1 MTSNWH
7 ALFARATFE
16 LDVEGDDSRVG
27 SAKDGS
33 SGGTLSTTNADKS
46 SSFQSLL
53 ATFIP
58 VIVYC
63 AICLIFFSIFR
74 VKCSRVYAPRA
85 MPSLRSPHK
94 PIPSLPTGW
103 VNWIK
108 PFFKTPDTF
117 VLNHGSLDG
126 FFFLRY
132 LKVLRNTFLVGMLIS
147 WPILFPIH
155 ITGGNTLSQLDILT
169 IGKISD
175 KTRMF
180 AHVAVAYMFF
190 GFVLFTVTRECFYY
204 IGIRQAYLSSPHYAK
219 RLSSRTVLVTSI
231 PDRYLDEA
239 RLRKLYGD
247 SVKRVW
253 IPRTAKALIKL
264 VEEREQTALRLEKA
278 EILLIKKANIAR
290 KKQLP
295 NQPSTAPSSSSAEP
309 CTADSSS
316 SYRTGPSS
324 EHPSDSPRRI
334 DIHQDHE
341 HGHGHDFNHEHEH
354 SEAPQEQ
361 NFKSDYPEVSQMA
374 GRNTHDLLEKSA
386 EDPEYVHPYGLNPNL
401 PDVRGSVAAQWIPV
415 TARPHHRPLQNF
427 LRRVDTI
434 RWCRMR
440 LKDLNLEIY
449 KLRRQVKRGDGQ
461 TLPAAFIEFDTQ
473 EAAQA
478 AHQIVAH
485 HRPLQLAPRL
495 LGVRP
500 DEVVWSAL
508 RMRWWERIIR
518 RFLVMGL
525 VVVAIIFWSFPCA
538 IIGIISNI
546 DFLSGIFFLKWIKLL
561 PDAITGFLQGFI
573 PAIALS
579 FWMSLV
585 PAMLRFCGVQAGI
598 PSLVLVELFT
608 QKVYFA
614 FQVVQVFLIT
624 TLTSA
629 ASAAV
634 LNIIQDPMSTP
645 DLLAKNLP
653 KASNFYLSYILVQ
666 CMAIG
671 ATGLLHIF
679 ELIRHYGFARVVQN
693 PRSRFQV
700 WYKLRPPRWG
710 GVYPIYTNMAVIT
723 LCYTC
728 IAPLILLF
736 ASAGMAF
743 TRLIYRYNILY
754 VFDSEMDSMG
764 LFYPNALLQVIT
776 GLYLAEICMIGL
788 FALKMAFP
796 PMVLMLIFLIFT
808 GIVHLS
814 LRDSI
819 SPLLQN
825 LPQTLSLEEELQE
838 QEKMEAEARMQAAA
852 ESGEANG
859 GTAAS
864 YFDADQNFGEEE
876 FEEPP
881 SDDEDAHM
889 HEGPQGSRGVEG
901 AGGLKLMV
909 TEWIKSSTKE
919 QVKKEV
925 QQSPLKKFLDR
936 WILVGD
942 ESNSDRPPTFLQRF
956 FHPEVYEDFIALRKL
971 MSLEELADAD
981 YAGDEKLSNYWPPE
995 LWMPKPVLWIPR
1007 DEARVSRQE
1016 VAHTRK
1022 ITPITDVGVGLN
1034 EKGLLFVDVEAA
1046 PFPRMRLVH

>member
-1 MTSNWH
+1 MAANWRT
-7 ALFARATFE
+7 LIVRAAFE
-16 LDVEGDDSRVG
+16 IPVEGEDSRVG
-27 SAKDGS
+27 STRDGS
-33 SGGTLSTTNADKS
+33 KGGTLSTNNASKS
-46 SSFQSLL
+46 SSFQSLVG
-53 ATFIP
+53 TFVP
-58 VIVYC
+58 VIIYC
-63 AICLIFFSIFR
+63 AVCIVFFSIFR

-85 MPSLRSPHK
+85 IPSLRSPHI
-94 PIPSLPTGW
+94 PIPPLPTGW

-132 LKVLRNTFLVGMLIS
+132 LKVLRNTFLVGILMA
-147 WPILFPIH
+147 WPILFPVH
-155 ITGGNTLSQLDILT
+155 ITGGGESSQLDILT
-169 IGKISD
+169 IGKVSD
-175 KTRMF
+175 KRRMF

-190 GFVLFTVTRECFYY
+190 GFVLFTITRECFYY

-231 PDRYLDEA
+231 PERYLDEG

-264 VEEREQTALRLEKA
+264 VEEREQTAMRLEKA
-278 EILLIKKANIAR
+278 ELLLIKKAHLAR
-290 KKQLP
+290 QKNLDKNP
-295 NQPSTAPSSSSAEP
+295 PSASPSAEP
-309 CTADSSS
+309 CATDSSF
-316 SYRTGPSS
+316 SYRTNLSS
-324 EHPSDSPRRI
+324 EQNRPGSVQRLETP
-334 DIHQDHE
+334 QDHE
-341 HGHGHDFNHEHEH
+341 HKENETQEHT
-354 SEAPQEQ
+354 A
-361 NFKSDYPEVSQMA
+361 KSDFSEVTKASSH
-374 GRNTHDLLEKSA
+374 NNHSLLEKSA
-386 EDPEYVHPYGLNPNL
+386 EDPEYVHPYGLDPNL

-415 TARPHHRPLQNF
+415 TARPYHRPLHNF
-427 LRRVDTI
+427 FRRVDTI
-434 RWCRMR
+434 RWCRMK
-440 LKDLNLEIY
+440 LKDLNHDIY
-449 KLRRQVKRGDGQ
+449 KLRRQVRRGDGQ

-500 DEVVWSAL
+500 NEVIWSAL
-508 RMRWWERIIR
+508 RIRWWERIVR
-518 RFLVMGL
+518 RLLIMSLVAA
-525 VVVAIIFWSFPCA
+525 AIIFWSIPSA
-538 IIGIISNI
+538 MIGIVSNI
-546 DFLSGIFFLKWIKLL
+546 DFLSGIIFLHWIKLL
-561 PDAITGFLQGFI
+561 PKPILGFLQGFI

-608 QKVYFA
+608 QKLYFA
-614 FQVVQVFLIT
+614 FQVVQVFLVT

-634 LNIIQDPMSTP
+634 LDIIKQPTTAP
-645 DLLAKNLP
+645 NVLAQNLP

-666 CMAIG
+666 CLAIG

-679 ELIRHYGFARVVQN
+679 ELIRHYALGRVVQN
-693 PRSRFQV
+693 PRTRFNI
-700 WYKLRPPRWG
+700 WYNLRPPRWG
-710 GVYPIYTNMAVIT
+710 GVFPIYTNMACIAF
-723 LCYTC
+723 CYTC

-736 ASAGMAF
+736 ASGGMAF

-764 LFYPNALLQVIT
+764 LFYPTALLQLIV
-776 GLYLAEICMIGL
+776 GLYLAEVCMVGL
-788 FALKMAFP
+788 FALKLAFP
-796 PMVLMLIFLIFT
+796 PMVLMLILLIFT
-808 GIVHLS
+808 AIVHFS

-825 LPQTLSLEEELQE
+825 LPQTLALEEELQD
-838 QEKMEAEARMQAAA
+838 QEKADAAAKLQAAA
-852 ESGEANG
+852 ESGEASG
-859 GTAAS
+859 GSAAN
-864 YFDADQNFGEEE
+864 YFDMEQNFGEEE
-876 FEEPP
+876 VEEPP
-881 SDDEDAHM
+881 SDDEDSDAHD
-889 HEGPQGSRGVEG
+889 GPQSSRGVDG

-909 TEWIKSSTKE
+909 TEWMKSASKA
-919 QVKKEV
+919 QLKKEV
-925 QQSPLKKFLDR
+925 QESGLKQFLDK
-936 WILVGD
+936 WILAG
-942 ESNSDRPPTFLQRF
+942 NHSDSDQPPTFLQRF
-956 FHPEVYEDFIALRKL
+956 LHPEVYEDFIALRKL
-971 MSLEELADAD
+971 IPFEELADAD
-981 YAGDEKLSNYWPPE
+981 YSGDEKLSNYWPPE

-1007 DEARVSRQE
+1007 DDARVSRQE

-1022 ITPITDVGVGLN
+1022 ITPITDVGVSLN
-1034 EKGLLFVDVEAA
+1034 AKGLVVVDVEDA

>member
-1 MTSNWH
+1 MASP
-7 ALFARATFE
+7 FE
-16 LDVEGDDSRVG
+16 LGLEGDDSRVG
-27 SAKDGS
+27 STRDGS
-33 SGGTLSTTNADKS
+33 SGGSLSAANAEKS
-46 SSFQSLL
+46 SSLQSLI
-53 ATFIP
+53 ATFVP
-58 VIVYC
+58 VIVFC
-63 AICLIFFSIFR
+63 AVCLIFFSCVR
-74 VKCSRVYAPRA
+74 VRCSRVYAPRA
-85 MPSLRSPHK
+85 NPSLRSPHA
-94 PIPSLPTGW
+94 PIPALPNGW
-103 VNWIK
+103 FDWIK

-147 WPILFPIH
+147 WPILFPVH
-155 ITGGNTLSQLDILT
+155 ITGGNKLGQLDILT

-175 KTRMF
+175 AKRMY

-190 GFVLFTVTRECFYY
+190 GFVLFTIIRECFYY
-204 IGIRQAYLSSPHYAK
+204 IGIRQAYLSSPHYSK
-219 RLSSRTVLVTSI
+219 RLSSRTVLLTSI
-231 PDRYLDEA
+231 PERYLDEA

-264 VEEREQTALRLEKA
+264 VEEREQTAMRLEKA
-278 EILLIKKANIAR
+278 EILLIKKANLAR
-290 KKQLP
+290 RKQLGKHP
-295 NQPSTAPSSSSAEP
+295 PTTSSPTEPCAVESDASCMTQVSSEQQRSSSQGIEIEP
-309 CTADSSS
+309 GHDPAHGETRQEQDTKDYPQVSQADSSN
-316 SYRTGPSS
+316 
-324 EHPSDSPRRI
+324 I
-334 DIHQDHE
+334 
-341 HGHGHDFNHEHEH
+341 HDF
-354 SEAPQEQ
+354 
-361 NFKSDYPEVSQMA
+361 
-374 GRNTHDLLEKSA
+374 LEKSA

-415 TARPHHRPLQNF
+415 TARPHHRPLANF

-440 LKDLNLEIY
+440 LKDLNREIY
-449 KLRRQVKRGDGQ
+449 KLRRQVRRGDGQ

-478 AHQIVAH
+478 AHQVVAH

-518 RFLVMGL
+518 RFLIMGL
-525 VVVAIIFWSFPCA
+525 IAVAIIFWSLPTA
-538 IIGIISNI
+538 IVGFVSNI
-546 DFLSGIFFLKWIKLL
+546 DFLSGIIFLRWIKLL
-561 PDAITGFLQGFI
+561 PDAILGFLQGFI
-573 PAIALS
+573 PALALS

-608 QKVYFA
+608 QRVYFV
-614 FQVVQVFLIT
+614 FQVIQVFLIT

-629 ASAAV
+629 ASATV
-634 LNIIQDPMSTP
+634 MEIIKDPMSAP
-645 DLLAKNLP
+645 DLLAQNLP

-666 CMAIG
+666 CLVIG

-679 ELIRHYGFARVVQN
+679 ELIRHYAIARIVQN
-693 PRSRFQV
+693 PRSRFKI
-700 WYKLRPPRWG
+700 WYNLRPPRWG
-710 GVYPIYTNMAVIT
+710 GVYPVYTNMAVIA
-723 LCYTC
+723 LCYTV

-736 ASAGMAF
+736 ACAGMAF
-743 TRLIYRYNILY
+743 TRLVYRYNILY

-764 LFYPNALLQVIT
+764 LFYPRALLQLIT
-776 GLYLAEICMIGL
+776 GLYLAEVCMIGL
-788 FALKMAFP
+788 FALKLAFP

-814 LRDSI
+814 LGESI

-825 LPQTLSLEEELQE
+825 LPQTLTLEEELQQ
-838 QEKMEAEARMQAAA
+838 QEKTEAEARMHAAA
-852 ESGEANG
+852 EAGEADG
-859 GTAAS
+859 GAAAS
-864 YFDADQNFGEEE
+864 YFDTEQNFGQEEA
-876 FEEPP
+876 EEPP
-881 SDDEDAHM
+881 SDDEEEISHQ
-889 HEGPQGSRGVEG
+889 GPQSSRAVEG
-901 AGGLKLMV
+901 AGGLRLMV
-909 TEWIKSSTKE
+909 TDWIRSSTKE
-919 QVKKEV
+919 QLKKEV
-925 QQSPLKKFLDR
+925 QQSAFKKFLDR

-942 ESNSDRPPTFLQRF
+942 ESNPHQQPTFLQRF

-971 MSLEELADAD
+971 ILVDELPEAD

-1007 DEARVSRQE
+1007 DDARVSRQE
-1016 VAHTRK
+1016 IAHTRK
-1022 ITPITDVGVGLN
+1022 ITPITDVGVSLN
-1034 EKGLLFVDVEAA
+1034 ERGLLIADVEAA

>member
-1 MTSNWH
+1 MASNWH
-7 ALFARATFE
+7 SLIARGGFE
-16 LDVEGDDSRVG
+16 LPVEGDDSRVG
-27 SAKDGS
+27 SATDGS
-33 SGGTLSTTNADKS
+33 SGGTISTNNASKS
-46 SSFQSLL
+46 SSIQSLVG
-53 ATFIP
+53 TFVP
-58 VIVYC
+58 VIIYC
-63 AICLIFFSIFR
+63 AVCIIFFSIFR

-85 MPSLRSPHK
+85 IPSLRSPHT
-94 PIPSLPTGW
+94 PIPPLPTGW
-103 VNWIK
+103 FNWIK
-108 PFFKTPDTF
+108 PFFNTPDTF

-132 LKVLRNTFLVGMLIS
+132 LKVLRNTFLVGILIA
-147 WPILFPIH
+147 WPILLPIH
-155 ITGGNTLSQLDILT
+155 ITGGNESTQLDILT
-169 IGKISD
+169 IGKVSD
-175 KTRMF
+175 KKRMF
-180 AHVAVAYMFF
+180 AHVAVAYTFF
-190 GFVLFTVTRECFYY
+190 GFILFTIIRECFYY

-219 RLSSRTVLVTSI
+219 RLSSRTVLITSI
-231 PDRYLDEA
+231 PERYLDER

-264 VEEREQTALRLEKA
+264 VEERESTAMRLEKA
-278 EILLIKKANIAR
+278 EILLIKKAHLAR
-290 KKQLP
+290 KKNLDHNP
-295 NQPSTAPSSSSAEP
+295 PPTSSSAEP
-309 CTADSSS
+309 CAADSSS
-316 SYRTGPSS
+316 SYRTDPSS
-324 EHPSDSPRRI
+324 EEHRPGSPRRVEI
-334 DIHQDHE
+334 AP
-341 HGHGHDFNHEHEH
+341 NHEHEQ
-354 SEAPQEQ
+354 SETQEHTV
-361 NFKSDYPEVSQMA
+361 KSDYSQVTQTA
-374 GRNTHDLLEKSA
+374 SHNTHDLLEKSA
-386 EDPEYVHPYGLNPNL
+386 EDPEYVHPYGLDPNL

-427 LRRVDTI
+427 FRRVDTI
-434 RWCRMR
+434 RWCRLR
-440 LKDLNLEIY
+440 LKDLNHEIY
-449 KLRRQVKRGDGQ
+449 KLRRQVRRGDGQ

-500 DEVVWSAL
+500 NEVVWSAL
-508 RMRWWERIIR
+508 RIRWWERIVR
-518 RFLVMGL
+518 RLLIMGL
-525 VVVAIIFWSFPCA
+525 VSVAIIFWSVPSA
-538 IIGIISNI
+538 MIGIISNI
-546 DFLSGIFFLKWIKLL
+546 DFLSGIVFLSWIKLL
-561 PDAITGFLQGFI
+561 PKAILGFLQGFI

-598 PSLVLVELFT
+598 PSLVLVELFV
-608 QKVYFA
+608 QKIYFA

-634 LNIIQDPMSTP
+634 LDIIQHPMSAP
-645 DLLAKNLP
+645 DLLAQNLP

-679 ELIRHYGFARVVQN
+679 ELIRHYVFGRVVQN
-693 PRSRFQV
+693 PRTRFGI
-700 WYKLRPPRWG
+700 WYNLRPPRWG
-710 GVYPIYTNMAVIT
+710 GVFPIYTNMACIAF
-723 LCYTC
+723 CYTC

-736 ASAGMAF
+736 ACGGMAF

-764 LFYPNALLQVIT
+764 MFYPNALLQLII

-788 FALKMAFP
+788 FALKLAFP
-796 PMVLMLIFLIFT
+796 PMVLMLILLIFT
-808 GIVHLS
+808 VIVHFS

-819 SPLLQN
+819 FPLLQN
-825 LPQTLSLEEELQE
+825 LPQTLTLEEEIQE
-838 QEKMEAEARMQAAA
+838 EEKAEAEAKLQAAA

-859 GTAAS
+859 GSAAN
-864 YFDADQNFGEEE
+864 YFDTDQNFGEEE
-876 FEEPP
+876 IEEPP
-881 SDDEDAHM
+881 SDDEDGHP
-889 HEGPQGSRGVEG
+889 HDGPQSSRGVEG

-909 TEWIKSSTKE
+909 TEWIKSSSKA
-919 QVKKEV
+919 QLKKEV
-925 QQSPLKKFLDR
+925 QQSGLKQFLDR
-936 WILVGD
+936 WILAG
-942 ESNSDRPPTFLQRF
+942 SHTSGNKPTFLQRF
-956 FHPEVYEDFIALRKL
+956 LHPEVYEDFIALRKL
-971 MSLEELADAD
+971 IPFEELADAD
-981 YAGDEKLSNYWPPE
+981 YSGDEKLSNYWPPE

-1022 ITPITDVGVGLN
+1022 ITPITDVGVSLN
-1034 EKGLLFVDVEAA
+1034 VKGLLIVDVEDA